1 MGTIATKEI
10 QTMFN
15 LYVIEPGNTKV
26 YIKKNVPAADLDY
39 ERAMAHNF
47 RLNHWA
53 VLHTEK
59 AK

>member
-1 MGTIATKEI
+1 
-10 QTMFN
+10 MFN